1 MITVFAM
8 ISVMWGIGWAMKVP
22 HRVRWGMTGVLM
34 AAVLLANIA
43 LPAGNPL
50 RQATGG
56 DARLWALI
64 IGAGVV
70 IYIYRLGLGWIKT
83 MVAAKEPIATTPTK
97 TFSDSELDRYARHM
111 MLREIGGT
119 GQKRLKQAKVLV
131 IGAGGL
137 GSPALMYLA
146 AAGVGTIGVV
156 DDDTVDNSNLQRQ
169 VIHTDAR
176 IGQPKVHSAAT
187 AMTALNPWIEVRPYA
202 RRLDEDT
209 AEALFA
215 DYDLILDGTDNFATR
230 YMVNRIAVKLGKPL
244 IAAAMTQWEGQISVY
259 DPANGGPCFQCVFP
273 EAPAAGLVPS
283 CAEAGVLGPLPGVI
297 GSLMAAEAVK
307 LITGAGET
315 LRGRLMIYDSLY
327 ADSRMMKTK
336 SRAECPVCGTSHE

>member
-1 MITVFAM
+1 
-8 ISVMWGIGWAMKVP
+8 MWGIGWAMKVP

-34 AAVLLANIA
+34 AAVLLANIV

-83 MVAAKEPIATTPTK
+83 KVAAKEPIATTPTK

-111 MLREIGGT
+111 MLREIGGA

-156 DDDTVDNSNLQRQ
+156 DDDAVDNSNLQRQ

-187 AMTALNPWIEVRPYA
+187 AMKALNPWIEVRPYA

-215 DYDLILDGTDNFATR
+215 EYDLILDGTDNFATR

-315 LRGRLMIYDSLY
+315 LRGRLMIYDALY

-336 SRAECPVCGTSHE
+336 SRADCPVCGTSHD

>member
-34 AAVLLANIA
+34 AAVLLANIV

-56 DARLWALI
+56 DPRLWALI

-70 IYIYRLGLGWIKT
+70 IYIYRLGLGWIKSK
-83 MVAAKEPIATTPTK
+83 VAAKEPVVTTPTK

-111 MLREIGGT
+111 MLREIGGA

-202 RRLDEDT
+202 RRLDNDT

-215 DYDLILDGTDNFATR
+215 DYDLILDGTDNFTTR

-259 DPANGGPCFQCVFP
+259 DPTNGGPCFQCVFP

-315 LRGRLMIYDSLY
+315 LRGRLMIYDALY

-336 SRAECPVCGTSHE
+336 PRAECPVCGTSHE

>member
-34 AAVLLANIA
+34 AAVLLANIV

-202 RRLDEDT
+202 RRLDEDK

-315 LRGRLMIYDSLY
+315 LRGRLMIYDALY

>member
-8 ISVMWGIGWAMKVP
+8 IAVMWGIGWAMKVP

-34 AAVLLANIA
+34 VAVLLANIV

-56 DARLWALI
+56 DPRLWALI

-70 IYIYRLGLGWIKT
+70 IYIYRLGLGWIKSK
-83 MVAAKEPIATTPTK
+83 VAAKEPVVTRPTK

-111 MLREIGGT
+111 MLREIGGA

-187 AMTALNPWIEVRPYA
+187 AIKALNPWIEVRPYA

-230 YMVNRIAVKLGKPL
+230 YMVNRIGVKLGKPL

-315 LRGRLMIYDSLY
+315 LRGRLMIYDALY

-336 SRAECPVCGTSHE
+336 SRADCPVCGTSHD

>member
-34 AAVLLANIA
+34 AAVLLANIV
-43 LPAGNPL
+43 LPAGNLL

-83 MVAAKEPIATTPTK
+83 KVAAKEPIATTPTK

-111 MLREIGGT
+111 MLREIGGA

-156 DDDTVDNSNLQRQ
+156 DDDAVDNSNLQRQ

-215 DYDLILDGTDNFATR
+215 EYDLILDGTDNFATR

-315 LRGRLMIYDSLY
+315 LRGRLMIYDALY

-336 SRAECPVCGTSHE
+336 SRADCPVCGTSHD